1 MKSMKNL
8 IIPSILIVLV
18 LCIFIHSC
26 KKEEDKTAPKVET
39 SSVSDIL
46 NTSATVGGRVLD
58 DGGVQVS
65 DRGIYWGTS
74 TNPENT
80 GTKLEVG
87 AGTGAY
93 FDTLRGLTSGV
104 KYYIKAYATNSI
116 GTSYGTETYFT
127 TQISLPTV
135 TTTSISELTTN
146 SAKVGGNVT
155 DSGGY
160 AVSQRGVYWGTH
172 TNPVL
177 TGNKLAIGSGAG
189 EFSQTITGLNRTSQY
204 YVVAFATNIKGTSY
218 GEEIY
223 FTTSPALPSVTTYV
237 ARNITTSSVEVGGE
251 VTSTGGAE
259 VTERGIYWGT
269 SANPQTTGTKL
280 AIGSGSGEFLS
291 TINSLSPKNTYYI
304 VAYATNSVGTTYGS
318 ESSFITLGDE
328 PIAKTLEATN
338 ITTSSTTLSGLISA
352 NDLNTTVAF
361 EYGTTTSYGSIAIVA
376 ENPITEND
384 DTVSVSISG
393 LSSETVYH
401 YRVRAENSLGIT
413 YGADSTF
420 TTVVTGITGT
430 VTDIQGNTYNTIG
443 IGHQYWMT
451 ENLRTTKYN
460 DNTAITKIVEDT
472 VWVKENSGFCW
483 YNNDSTS
490 HAQTYGA
497 LYNWY
502 AVNSGKLCPSGW
514 HIPTN
519 DEFSVLVDFL
529 GNAGVAGGLLKIT
542 GTADWKTPN
551 TGATNEYGFNALPG
565 GKRDNTGVF
574 DFKSVEGNWWSSS
587 EYSSLTASY
596 FYLLYNYGNSFQ
608 AYINKKNGMSVRCVK
623 N

>member
-1 MKSMKNL
+1 MKKAIN
-8 IIPSILIVLV
+8 IITPIILLV
-18 LCIFIHSC
+18 IIFTAC
-26 KKEEDKTAPKVET
+26 KEEENSSKPVVET
-39 SSVSDIL
+39 SSVSEIL
-46 NTSATVGGRVLD
+46 NTSAAVGGKVLD
-58 DGGVQVS
+58 DGGAQVS
-65 DRGIYWGTS
+65 DRGIYWGKS
-74 TNPENT
+74 TNPETT
-80 GTKLEVG
+80 GTKLQVG
-87 AGTGAY
+87 DGTGAY

-116 GTSYGTETYFT
+116 GTSYGTETFFT
-127 TQISLPTV
+127 TQINLPTV
-135 TTTSISELTTN
+135 TTASISELTTT
-146 SAKVGGNVT
+146 SAKVGGNVA

-160 AVSQRGVYWGTH
+160 AISQRGVYWGTH
-172 TNPVL
+172 ANPVL

-189 EFSQTITGLNRTSQY
+189 EFAQTVTGLNRTSQY
-204 YVVAFATNIKGTSY
+204 YVIAFATNIKGTSY

-223 FTTSPALPSVTTYV
+223 FTTSPALPSVKTYI
-237 ARNITTSSVEVGGE
+237 ARNITTNSVEVGGE
-251 VTSTGGAE
+251 VTSTGGVE
-259 VTERGIYWGT
+259 VTERGIYWST
-269 SANPQTTGTKL
+269 SASPQTTGTKL
-280 AIGSGSGEFLS
+280 TIGNGAGEFLS
-291 TINSLSPKNTYYI
+291 AISNLNPKTTYYI
-304 VAYATNSVGTTYGS
+304 TAFATNSVGTTYGS
-318 ESSFITLGDE
+318 DISFITLGGE
-328 PIAKTLEATN
+328 PTAKTLEVAD
-338 ITTSSTTLSGLISA
+338 ITTSSATLSGLISA
-352 NDLNTTVAF
+352 NNLNTTVTF
-361 EYGTTTSYGSIAIVA
+361 EYGTTTSYGRSTAVL

-393 LSSETVYH
+393 LSPETLYH

-451 ENLRTTKYN
+451 ENIRTTKYN
-460 DNTAITKIVEDT
+460 DNTNITKIVEDT
-472 VWVKENSGFCW
+472 VWVKGNSGFCW

-519 DEFSVLVDFL
+519 DEFSKLVDFL
-529 GNAGVAGGLLKIT
+529 GNAGIAGGLLKET
-542 GTADWKTPN
+542 GTSDWKTPN
-551 TGATNEYGFNALPG
+551 TGGTNEFGFNALPG

-596 FYLLYNYGNSFQ
+596 FYLLYNYSNSFQ
-608 AYINKKNGMSVRCVK
+608 AYVNKKNGMSVRCVK